1 MAFSYSP
8 LADKE
13 VTASSV
19 WESGIEI
26 SLFQCHLTG
35 VRLERP
41 GHFRAPNLLDP
52 RAIVTAQ
59 PVSGLGGGEFTSE
72 MKELSLFAKLL
83 AIPDFSLI
91 KIYWTTK

>member
-41 GHFRAPNLLDP
+41 EHFRAPNLLDP

-59 PVSGLGGGEFTSE
+59 PVSGLGRVKFTSE

-83 AIPDFSLI
+83 ASVVFFLM
-91 KIYWTTK
+91 KIYLTTK